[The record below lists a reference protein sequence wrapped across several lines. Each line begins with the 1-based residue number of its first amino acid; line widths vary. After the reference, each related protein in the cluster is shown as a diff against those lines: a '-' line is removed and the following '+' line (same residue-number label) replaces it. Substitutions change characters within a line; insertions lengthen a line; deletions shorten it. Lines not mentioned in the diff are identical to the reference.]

1 MPKYEEF
8 SEDKQLNLFFNTTVP
23 PVGSAEAKKLVDE
36 APFHPG
42 YEGAVIST
50 METITVP
57 NLNTND
63 IIKLD
68 TSKLSDSTAN
78 TFNTIGISSLK
89 PEDIA
94 GWSMLNTTMSNT
106 DPKPQ
111 NIPLD
116 WNKITFLNK
125 VTTASGSAGGGSA
138 MKFDDQK
145 LPVNL
150 LSTEA
155 LLQTAAVLK
164 FGADKYHAHNWRDGF
179 AWSRPLAAAM
189 RHIMAYND
197 GEDKDPESG
206 LSHLAHAACCIMFL
220 LEFEKTHPELDDR
233 YKVDVHKTKKSS

>member
-1 MPKYEEF
+1 MPKHEEF
-8 SEDKQLNLFFNTTVP
+8 TEQKELDLFFNTNTTVP
-23 PVGSAEAKKLVDE
+23 PAGSAEAKRLVEE
-36 APFHPG
+36 APYHPG
-42 YEGAVIST
+42 YEGAVFS
-50 METITVP
+50 
-57 NLNTND
+57 
-63 IIKLD
+63 
-68 TSKLSDSTAN
+68 AN
-78 TFNTIGISSLK
+78 TFDQIKPLS
-89 PEDIA
+89 PEDVITIS
-94 GWSMLNTTMSNT
+94 GWGAQPTINFNT

-111 NIPLD
+111 DVSID
-116 WNKITFLNK
+116 WSKLTFTSGM
-125 VTTASGSAGGGSA
+125 VTGSGGSGGA
-138 MKFDDQK
+138 MKFDTDK

-233 YKVDVHKTKKSS
+233 YKVDVHKTKEQSK